1 MNSLFAVNKIAVLAH
16 DARGPKLIRAQETEE
31 GNDMAKAA
39 AKAKSVAK
47 KKAPMKKPAAKKR
60 TAKAS

>member
-1 MNSLFAVNKIAVLAH
+1 MHMSEI
-16 DARGPKLIRAQETEE
+16 DSDRRDRRDEE

-60 TAKAS
+60 TGKAR